1 MAPRIARA
9 RIVEIWR
16 YYQAGIVNTAFGLAI
31 YSLFVWLGMNIFL
44 AQLLAQVIGVA
55 FNYFTY
61 SSHVF
66 RAAGP
71 AKLRFVLSYV
81 VGYFIALGTLALVA
95 RFVQSPYLAGA
106 ISALIVSVINYF
118 VLKNLVFR
126 TRAA

>member
-1 MAPRIARA
+1 MVSRIPRA

-16 YYQAGIVNTAFGLAI
+16 YYQAGIINTAFGLAI

-61 SSHVF
+61 SNHVF
-66 RAAGP
+66 PTAGP
-71 AKLRFVLSYV
+71 AKLRFMLSYV
-81 VGYFIALGTLALVA
+81 VGYFVALGTLALVA
-95 RFVQSPYLAGA
+95 RFVRSPYLAGA

-126 TRAA
+126 TRAI